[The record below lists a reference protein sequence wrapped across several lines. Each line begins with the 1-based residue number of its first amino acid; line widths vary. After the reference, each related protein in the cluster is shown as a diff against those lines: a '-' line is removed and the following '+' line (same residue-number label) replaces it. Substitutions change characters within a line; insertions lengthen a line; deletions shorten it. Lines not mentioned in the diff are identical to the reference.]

1 MNKMPSREEIEGA
14 ETIRA
19 QVRAYDLIDVRGAEF
34 RRLFRLALSEG
45 LLGELIRDAVFRGP
59 LEGRQQVPS
68 PLTEH
73 EIQTIL
79 SPSQGRDRQ
88 RTVDGQRRS
97 KWWLRLVPWA
107 SSQVSG

>member
-34 RRLFRLALSEG
+34 RRLLRLALSEG
-45 LLGELIRDAVFRGP
+45 LLGELIRDAVFQGP

-68 PLTEH
+68 LLTEH

-79 SPSQGRDRQ
+79 SPSKDRDRQ
-88 RTVDGQRRS
+88 RTASGQRHP
-97 KWWLRLVPWA
+97 KWWLKLMPWRF
-107 SSQVSG
+107 S